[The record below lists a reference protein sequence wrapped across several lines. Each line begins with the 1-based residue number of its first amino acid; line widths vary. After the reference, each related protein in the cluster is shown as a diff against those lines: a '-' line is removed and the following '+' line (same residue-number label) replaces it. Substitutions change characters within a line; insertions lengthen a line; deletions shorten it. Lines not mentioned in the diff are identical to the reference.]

1 MQTRRPV
8 PLPIVCSIADAPR
21 GKLVAGA
28 PGYRNKVGIAI
39 GYIEY
44 QYPGTRVAG
53 AGAAAGPAGGPGHG
67 PGELPDTLCQQQA
80 LSLSEI
86 AGYVFFF

>member
-1 MQTRRPV
+1 M
-8 PLPIVCSIADAPR
+8 
-21 GKLVAGA
+21 AGA

-67 PGELPDTLCQQQA
+67 PGELPDTLCQQP
-80 LSLSEI
+80 LSLRLP
-86 AGYVFFF
+86 GMFFKKNEQLYCFSSIVVPR